1 MDFQTHSARKV
12 SSKLLVERVEGCS
25 FTCITSIAHRVVE
38 IKTKKFIHTV
48 IFFDY
53 LLGTLI
59 NSNSFTFI
67 LKDTLYTAYWSMH
80 TFIFRV
86 R

>member
-12 SSKLLVERVEGCS
+12 SSKLLIERVEGCS

-48 IFFDY
+48 IFFDC

-59 NSNSFTFI
+59 NSFTNLHFNLFQVCQI
-67 LKDTLYTAYWSMH
+67 KHNIVAWLRLML
-80 TFIFRV
+80 
-86 R
+86 